1 MRLALLN
8 KLHDIGQNQIQ
19 YATPPFYQFAVS
31 FPSLPPRFS
40 CREKQI
46 SSSGNFAKQKESI
59 LLRWYWRINCSY
71 SGQKQISSFILG
83 VYGFST
89 FFWANFY
96 SFHSSTGIF
105 FVFVLHI
112 VSLAYLRR
120 KTEVFVL
127 PTVSLAHLRRKTD
140 VFVLHTVSLSHLRR
154 KTEVFLLRWDK
165 LPVFCTKTWVFLL
178 R

>member
-89 FFWANFY
+89 FFWAKFY
-96 SFHSSTGIF
+96 SFHSSTGFF

-127 PTVSLAHLRRKTD
+127 PTVSLAHLRRKTQI
-140 VFVLHTVSLSHLRR
+140 FVLHISVLSDSS
-154 KTEVFLLRWDK
+154 VIW
-165 LPVFCTKTWVFLL
+165 P
-178 R
+178 